1 MIEIMKTNSSEMV
14 PETKE
19 EAFGELMGRVNT
31 LRNWLMDKALH
42 SSYFGNDQRIVC
54 VLMGFQD
61 VIHIADAAEE
71 KRAEEEKEK
80 AGVCSTD

>member
-31 LRNWLMDKALH
+31 LRNWLMNTANGSD
-42 SSYFGNDQRIVC
+42 YFSGDQRMVC
-54 VLMGFQD
+54 TLMGFRD
-61 VIHIADAAEE
+61 VIDVANA
-71 KRAEEEKEK
+71 KKEEKEK
-80 AGVCSTD
+80 AGVGSTD

>member
-19 EAFGELMGRVNT
+19 EAFGELMGRVNA
-31 LRNWLMDKALH
+31 LRNWLMNEANN
-42 SSYFGNDQRIVC
+42 STYFSYDERMVC

-61 VIHIADAAEE
+61 VVYTANAKE
-71 KRAEEEKEK
+71 KEKEK
-80 AGVCSTD
+80 AGVGSTD